1 MEFLKFIS
9 FYSAQSALVS
19 SLPEDAPELFR
30 AYPEFYLEDLLN
42 LYTYDIKWGLFD
54 NLEISSCEK

>member
-1 MEFLKFIS
+1 MEFLKVIS

-42 LYTYDIKWGLFD
+42 LYTYDIKWGFFR
-54 NLEISSCEK
+54 